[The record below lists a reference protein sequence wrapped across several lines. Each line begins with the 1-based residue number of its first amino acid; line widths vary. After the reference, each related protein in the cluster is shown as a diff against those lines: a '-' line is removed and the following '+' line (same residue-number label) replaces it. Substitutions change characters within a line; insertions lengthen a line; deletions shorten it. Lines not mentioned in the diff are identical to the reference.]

1 MHAEEQTE
9 GNGAPPESTMTNILN
24 GKRVLVVDDQ
34 ATPRMLVAAGLEH
47 AGMAVVQADSGDAAL
62 DAVRGEHVDAFVLDI
77 NMPGLSGIELCRVL
91 RATPAHRRSPVIFV
105 TGMEATEM
113 LQWAL
118 DAGGDDFIRKPVHSV
133 VLRARLKSLLER
145 ATYLE
150 ELELRNESLQQ
161 YLSPRTREL
170 IRTHA
175 ETGLLPAPE
184 RVDLCA
190 LFVDARELA
199 EDETLAPEALLQVLG
214 RRLDTHAAC
223 ILRYDGHIERR
234 PGDSLLATF
243 TGPQRALL
251 AARCALA
258 IRARDIESGG
268 PGCRIG
274 LHAGPA
280 VIGNSGSGRR
290 FDYSVVGLTLNIAA
304 RLCGH
309 AAPSTVLAT
318 RAVRD
323 LLEGDPRFAWA
334 DPKAVAIRGARDAM
348 EIAEL
353 TPGA

>member
-1 MHAEEQTE
+1 
-9 GNGAPPESTMTNILN
+9 MTNILN

-47 AGMAVVQADSGDAAL
+47 AGMTVIQAENGDAAL
-62 DAVRGEHVDAFVLDI
+62 EAVRGDRIDVFVLDI
-77 NMPGLSGIELCRVL
+77 SMPGLSGIELCRVL
-91 RATPAHRRSPVIFV
+91 RATPAHRRAPVIFV

-145 ATYLE
+145 AAYLE
-150 ELELRNESLQQ
+150 ALELRNESLQQ
-161 YLSPRTREL
+161 HLPPRTREL
-170 IRTHA
+170 IRAHA
-175 ETGLLPAPE
+175 ETGLLPAPQ
-184 RVDLCA
+184 RVALCA

-199 EDETLAPEALLQVLG
+199 EDETLAPETLLLVLG
-214 RRLDTHAAC
+214 RRLDTHARC
-223 ILRYDGHIERR
+223 ILHYDGHIERR

-258 IRARDIESGG
+258 IRALDIESGG

-280 VIGNSGSGRR
+280 VIGNAGSGEH
-290 FDYSVVGLTLNIAA
+290 FDCSVVGRTLNIAA

-309 AAPSTVLAT
+309 AAPSSVLAT
-318 RAVRD
+318 RAMRD
-323 LLEGDPRFAWA
+323 LIEEDPRFAWGPA
-334 DPKAVAIRGARDAM
+334 RSVMIRGTADAL
-348 EIAEL
+348 EVAEL
-353 TPGA
+353 VPGA